1 MERLRSGQY
10 CSIDCKS
17 EAKQKED
24 QLALES
30 LTLFGQR
37 VRMPEKP
44 KEKPKAAKAQA
55 AKTVE
60 PPDPAWGDPVAQ
72 PEPGY
77 MEAPVRVLGFPAWT
91 APPSVAKKKSIEDYR
106 PVSRVPDEVM
116 MEQERLL
123 LAAAM
128 WMAYEGKNPD
138 TVDGYRSDFR
148 AMLVAPEIGIAQRKG
163 GLPAAGLCACEAPQ
177 WREAA
182 TAEFT
187 GQESESIAIEAALPQ
202 LAVSVEP
209 ADLSYLLEEEE
220 EEDEPIAAAAPP
232 PPPPPPSSPPKR
244 PRVDA
249 HRIASTFPAMMQ
261 AGLVR
266 VEPGFATAVL
276 ELRPIAEPAPRHT
289 EAEPV
294 ASQSAAVIPA
304 CRAEL
309 QVSVREGTLG
319 GIELACSASAHALRL
334 VDPADELPPVEA
346 RIPML
351 GIRTMTATRHK
362 PDIRIPLRY
371 LPMPYFHV
379 PGPAADW
386 SQ

>member
-10 CSIDCKS
+10 CSIECKS

-37 VRMPEKP
+37 VRNAQEKP

-55 AKTVE
+55 AKVVE
-60 PPDPAWGDPVAQ
+60 PPDPAWGDPVEQ
-72 PEPGY
+72 PGPGY
-77 MEAPVRVLGFPAWT
+77 RDTPIRALGFPKWT
-91 APPSVAKKKSIEDYR
+91 APPTVAKKKSIEDYR
-106 PVSRVPDEVM
+106 PGSRVPDEVM

-123 LAAAM
+123 LASAM
-128 WMAYEGKNPD
+128 WMAYEGENPD

-148 AMLVAPEIGIAQRKG
+148 AMVVAPEVAIARRKG
-163 GLPAAGLCACEAPQ
+163 VLPAAGLCAVEAPR
-177 WREAA
+177 WRVAA

-187 GQESESIAIEAALPQ
+187 GQESESIAIEAALPE
-202 LAVSVEP
+202 LSVAVEP

-220 EEDEPIAAAAPP
+220 DEPIAAPAPP
-232 PPPPPPSSPPKR
+232 PPPTPPSTPARR

-249 HRIASTFPAMMQ
+249 QRIASTFPAMMQ

-276 ELRPIAEPAPRHT
+276 ELRPIAEPAPRYSALLPLESNAT
-289 EAEPV
+289 PAIPV
-294 ASQSAAVIPA
+294 

-309 QVSVREGTLG
+309 RVSVREGTLG
-319 GIELACSASAHALRL
+319 GMKPACSAPVHAVRR
-334 VDPADELPPVEA
+334 VDLKDELPPVEA
-346 RIPML
+346 RIPLL
-351 GIRTMTATRHK
+351 GIRTMAATRHK
-362 PDIRIPLRY
+362 PDIRIRLRY
-371 LPMPYFHV
+371 LPMPHFHV